1 MIVSVMSPHTRGNGN
16 TVTSMFLGLGLASM
30 NKKVLLT
37 HTNPT
42 SDAFYRYL
50 GLEQYEDK
58 TSTPTQLVKLLRQG
72 AIQPEEITDYCKH
85 IYDGLDAFTTNET
98 NFSEEDM
105 YAFSDYMLSLST
117 YDFIIYD
124 VNNLDSNTA
133 QMVVKNSD
141 LIIFNLTQS
150 IMELEEFKS
159 QDKEYMKICKDKQI
173 VLVCNKFD
181 KTAGKDKDITKFLEF
196 KTRCNTISY
205 NPWVINACNTG
216 RIIDLYKTIKSK
228 GIKVIELDKDIQ
240 RLATMVSKS
249 KIAITKKRNKLKA
262 GQGRVGEVDAK

>member
-1 MIVSVMSPHTRGNGN
+1 MIVSVMSPHTKGNGS
-16 TVTSMFLGLGLASM
+16 TVTSMFLALGLASM

-37 HTNPT
+37 HTDPN
-42 SDAFYRYL
+42 SEAFYKYL

-85 IYDGLDAFTTNET
+85 IYDGVDAFTTNQT
-98 NFSEEDM
+98 SFLEEDM

-124 VNNLDSNTA
+124 VSNLESETA

-141 LIIFNLTQS
+141 IIVFNLTQS
-150 IMELEEFKS
+150 VMELEEFNSNK
-159 QDKEYMKICKDKQI
+159 KEYLKICKDKQI
-173 VLVCNKFD
+173 ILVCNKFD
-181 KTAGKDKDITKFLEF
+181 KTAGNDKDITKHLGF

-205 NPWVINACNTG
+205 NPWVINGCNTG

-228 GIKVIELDKDIQ
+228 GIKVIELEKDIQ

-249 KIAITKKRNKLKA
+249 KISITKSRNKLKA
-262 GQGRVGEVDAK
+262 GQGKVGGVDAK